1 MRGPAC
7 GLSQQVVEVGGSRSL
22 DAQVEVGAAPTTPG
36 RASTARWPGPGKR
49 DGEVYECRNQWWN
62 PLKKSGP
69 ALNLVDGRDSS
80 ALDLV
85 ISGRDSLGAMV
96 APGATVKCCGVT
108 VDRPAGEKLGA
119 YPV

>member
-1 MRGPAC
+1 MAW
-7 GLSQQVVEVGGSRSL
+7 
-22 DAQVEVGAAPTTPG
+22 A
-36 RASTARWPGPGKR
+36 GKR
-49 DGEVYECRNQWWN
+49 DGEVYERRNQWWN

-85 ISGRDSLGAMV
+85 ITGRDSLGAMV
-96 APGATVKCCGVT
+96 APGAAVKCCGVA

-119 YPV
+119 YPVERSVVNVGTALGSPPCQPARLAAARHVVC